1 MSMVLFPYTFLKNI
15 FIYLVASGL
24 SFGMQDFFFFFFFVE
39 HANSYLW
46 HMESSSLTR
55 NQTWAT
61 CIGVQS
67 LSH

>member
-24 SFGMQDFFFFFFFVE
+24 SFGMQDFFFFFELSMQILSCGIWNLVPLPGIKPGPP
-39 HANSYLW
+39 AL
-46 HMESSSLTR
+46 
-55 NQTWAT
+55 
-61 CIGVQS
+61 GVQS